1 VEARRAAR
9 SGDARPA
16 GVNAGVKLKIE
27 ISGKTRSL
35 ELTREGRK
43 LRGSLDGRAVE
54 ADAVEVGP
62 GNYSLLMEG
71 ASFEVQVES
80 AGAGLV
86 VTMGPRRIPVRVADP
101 RQWQGRRGGS
111 MEAEGRQQIVAPMPG
126 KVVRLLVGQGE
137 QVDAGRGLLVVE
149 AMKMQNE
156 IRSPK
161 SGTVEKLLVTEGQA
175 VNAGEV
181 VAVVA

>member
-1 VEARRAAR
+1 M
-9 SGDARPA
+9 
-16 GVNAGVKLKIE
+16 KLTIE
-27 ISGKTRSL
+27 LGGKRRSL
-35 ELTREGRK
+35 ELSRDGRR
-43 LRGSLDGRAVE
+43 LTASLDGRAVE

-62 GNYSLLMEG
+62 GIYSILMG
-71 ASFEVQVES
+71 GFSFEVQVES
-80 AGAGLV
+80 AASGLM
-86 VTMGPRRIPVRVADP
+86 VTLGPRRIPVRVVDP

-111 MEAEGRQQIVAPMPG
+111 MEAEGRQQIAAPMPG
-126 KVVRLLVGQGE
+126 KVVRLLVAQGE
-137 QVDAGRGLLVVE
+137 KVDAGRGLLVVE